1 MSVINQDEL
10 FLTISSALMEAKVCT
25 NNSSISGVFSRR
37 ETNFWMLGYLDKAP
51 DSETVEE

>member
-1 MSVINQDEL
+1 MSVTNQDEL
-10 FLTISSALMEAKVCT
+10 FLTISSVLMEAKVCT

>member
-1 MSVINQDEL
+1 MPVTNQDEL
-10 FLTISSALMEAKVCT
+10 FLTISSVLMEAKVCT